1 LKDKRKMKNVKPNN
15 EPWVHKMWS
24 VSPYN
29 FSKKESAK
37 VPKKVEIHE
46 TTLRDGISDPARGII
61 VNTDQ
66 KVKIAQILDDF
77 GVQRIEGG
85 STNPDS
91 NFEDLKA
98 LAQAG
103 LRAPVYAMT
112 PTASFTWKEWEA
124 VDLALKADISG
135 IVLNFPASEHLIKHY
150 YPGWTKEKVLEKAIS
165 MACYAKKHGLLVSFF
180 EYDTTRAEPA
190 FLKKLLKAAVEQA
203 KVDSVSIV
211 DTLGVGSPVAV
222 AHLVEQIRSWVEAPI
237 ELHMHDDFGL
247 AYANTL
253 AGVEAGGQIV
263 HATINGIGKM
273 PATEDLVTS
282 LRILY
287 GVDVGVKYGKTFEVC
302 RSIREIG
309 NWTISPFRP
318 ITGELAFGYDSDV
331 RIDENRSQKAPFLP
345 EFIGHNYEIVI
356 SGRTGPEG
364 VKLRLKKAGKK
375 ATEKQV
381 DQILQLV
388 KEKWKKIR
396 RALADDEFEAIV
408 QKVI

>member
-1 LKDKRKMKNVKPNN
+1 MKDMKPSK
-15 EPWVHKMWS
+15 EPWIHKMWS

-37 VPKKVEIHE
+37 MPRKVEIHE

-61 VNTDQ
+61 VSTDQ
-66 KVKIAQILDDF
+66 KVKIAQILDDY

-85 STNPDS
+85 TTNPDS

-98 LAQAG
+98 LAHAG
-103 LRAPVYAMT
+103 LKAPIYAMT
-112 PTASFTWKEWEA
+112 PTVSFTWKEWEA

-150 YPGWTKEKVLEKAIS
+150 YPGWTEEKVLEKSIS

-190 FLKKLLKAAVEQA
+190 FLKKLVKAAVEEA

-222 AHLVEQIRSWVEAPI
+222 KHLVGLIKTWVDVPI

-253 AGVEAGGQIV
+253 AGIEAGGQVV
-263 HATINGIGKM
+263 HTTINGIGKM
-273 PATEDLVTS
+273 PATEDAVTS

-287 GVDVGVKYGKTFEVC
+287 GLDAGVKYSKTYEVC

-309 NWTISPFRP
+309 NWSIGPFRP
-318 ITGELAFGYDSDV
+318 ITGELAFGYDSDA

-345 EFIGHNYEIVI
+345 EFIGHHYDIVI
-356 SGRTGPEG
+356 TGRTGLKG
-364 VKLRLKKAGKK
+364 IDLRLNKTGKK
-375 ATEKQV
+375 ATEEQAN
-381 DQILQLV
+381 QMLQMV
-388 KEKWKKIR
+388 KAQWVKNR
-396 RALADDEFEAIV
+396 RALTEQEFEAIV
-408 QKVI
+408 NKVIL